1 MPILDA
7 EGVIRYDSAD
17 EFLSDYNTNIAKG
30 GFYLKTDS
38 HWPLRRSRSF
48 TIRVEG
54 IKTGATIQAE
64 VVFTGQG
71 KAGLQMQK
79 TPGNQAAVAELLDRV
94 KGFLAGVP
102 EEAGSEAAGS
112 AGFEEQK
119 GIVLL
124 REDATIFFGSAQ
136 DFADQCDSMLTT
148 SSLYL
153 DTPVGWPLHKV
164 RKFKIAIGGTDARAS
179 IMGKVVFGGK
189 GKVGLQIDSSSQG
202 KEIISGLLDGLQG
215 GPATPEE
222 PEPIPAPEALPPD
235 AESGREVKPLDLEFR
250 GQISAVRGAEIL
262 RSAGPVPIGAETCSS
277 VTLLR
282 LIASITS
289 SGLPLALSIVL
300 RGKQMSFR
308 FNSKGNLVQYLSPD
322 AGQDLLDRLV
332 VKQLLTK
339 GRRDEVLKELGPDSF
354 AEAVLLKK
362 KYIRLNDL
370 WDVVRDQVV
379 DAFLKIQASDNTPF
393 QVNAIN
399 TGRKTGVAFG
409 SLVIPWMENTLKAAA
424 PERINSLLSPL
435 WDFYPCIAPK
445 LRWPLDS
452 FAFDG
457 RGERFV
463 NEYLDG
469 SRTLTEV
476 MDVYPIRYRDNAC
489 RLLLILQAIGVVE
502 AREDPL
508 GDEDATPEARLARQ
522 LETLGKKSLFH
533 QAGVH
538 WSSHINDYPLAM
550 QKLEKKFG
558 AGSKLARRSPECRRM
573 CDQRL
578 EMARKAQQ
586 VLKDR
591 ARRREHRRAVV
602 GEYQMKNSAELLFRQ
617 ALLQLMKCDVA
628 KARELLEVAIE
639 LDSQPE
645 YIEKLRSL

>member
-17 EFLSDYNTNIAKG
+17 DFLADYEANITKG
-30 GFYLKTDS
+30 GFYLKTDTP
-38 HWPLRRSRSF
+38 WPLRRSRSF
-48 TIRVEG
+48 TIQVRG

-79 TPGNQAAVAELLDRV
+79 TPGNQAAIAELLDRV
-94 KGFLAGVP
+94 KSFLAGVL
-102 EEAGSEAAGS
+102 EEAAGETEELT
-112 AGFEEQK
+112 GLDEQK
-119 GIVLL
+119 GITLL
-124 REDATIFFGSAQ
+124 REDATIFFGSVQ
-136 DFADQCDSMLTT
+136 DFTEKCDSILTG
-148 SSLYL
+148 SGLYV

-164 RKFKIAIGGTDARAS
+164 RQFRIAIGGTSAAAT
-179 IMGKVVFGGK
+179 ITGKVVFGGK
-189 GKVGLQIDSSSQG
+189 GKVGLEIDKSPRTR
-202 KEIISGLLDGLQG
+202 EIITSLLADLQE

-222 PEPIPAPEALPPD
+222 PEPVPTTEIQPS
-235 AESGREVKPLDLEFR
+235 AEVTPNDLEFR
-250 GQISAVRGAEIL
+250 GRILAVRGERIL
-262 RSAGPVPIGAETCSS
+262 KSARPVKVDVEACRSI
-277 VTLLR
+277 TLLR
-282 LIASITS
+282 LIASITA

-308 FNSKGNLVQYLSPD
+308 FNDKGNLVQYLGPD

-332 VKQLLTK
+332 TKQLLTK
-339 GRRDEVLKELGPDSF
+339 GRRDEVLKELGPSSF

-379 DAFLKIQASDNTPF
+379 EAFEQIQVCDGTPF
-393 QVNAIN
+393 QITAIN

-409 SLVIPWMENTLKAAA
+409 ALVIPWLENTLKATV
-424 PERINSLLSPL
+424 PERINKMLAPL
-435 WDFYPCIAPK
+435 WDRYPCIAAKP
-445 LRWPLDS
+445 RWPLDS
-452 FAFDG
+452 FAFDD

-489 RLLLILQAIGVVE
+489 RLLLILEAIGVAEV
-502 AREDPL
+502 RDDPL
-508 GDEDATPEARLARQ
+508 GDEDVTPEARLAR
-522 LETLGKKSLFH
+522 LIEKLNKKTLFH

-538 WSSHINDYPLAM
+538 WSSHVNDYPLAM
-550 QKLEKKFG
+550 QKLEKQFG
-558 AGSKLARRSPECRRM
+558 AGSKLARRSPDCRRM

-591 ARRREHRRAVV
+591 ARRKEHRRATV
-602 GEYQMKNSAELLFRQ
+602 GEYQMKNSAELLFKQ
-617 ALLQLMKCDVA
+617 ALLQLMKLDVA
-628 KARELLEVAIE
+628 KARELIEVAIE
-639 LDSQPE
+639 LDPQPE
-645 YIEKLRSL
+645 YIEKLKSI